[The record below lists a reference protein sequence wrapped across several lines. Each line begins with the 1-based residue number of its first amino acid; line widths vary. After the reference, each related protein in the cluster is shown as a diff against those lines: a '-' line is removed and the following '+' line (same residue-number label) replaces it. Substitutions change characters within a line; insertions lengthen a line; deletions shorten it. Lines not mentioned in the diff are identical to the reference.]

1 MSLDVLKSVRGG
13 GRGIRTPVT
22 LSGKAVFKTACFN
35 HSHIPPQVAS
45 IYFSSLYDDL
55 RFRFTRRG
63 LHINACRDS
72 ITVKLC
78 GSTPSRTLLHR
89 FRQALGMAGS
99 RCSSTL
105 LEKLQSSPPGLG
117 MAGSRCS
124 STLKEASCSIAAM
137 LGMAGS
143 RCSSTLHAR
152 LSVA

>member
-89 FRQALGMAGS
+89 FRHRWGWPEHSNHPLIRRRSGWGWP
-99 RCSSTL
+99 
-105 LEKLQSSPPGLG
+105 E
-117 MAGSRCS
+117 
-124 STLKEASCSIAAM
+124 IAAQVHSM
-137 LGMAGS
+137 W
-143 RCSSTLHAR
+143 SSVTPWSCWGWPEIAAQVH
-152 LSVA
+152 